1 MKERDS
7 VAAYFLEAMMHSVM
21 ADRQRTEGILKAS
34 GIDPVLISDPTAKV
48 PAKAFA
54 TLWLNQIRNL
64 GDEFFGLDSRGM
76 PLGSFAL
83 ICRSLIQERTLHKA
97 LRQCLKNFS
106 LFLKDFRGTLTVVE
120 DRASISLETNARNEV
135 VWRLGEETFLI
146 LVVSLM
152 CWLTGRRI
160 PIVRAEFRSVRMT
173 LADDTMLWGNNV
185 KFGCRRTE
193 IEFNSSYLKLPV
205 VQNLESLKAFL
216 QTAPQWLV
224 IRFRNDE
231 SIGILVLKKLRE
243 TDYRN
248 WPTLHDFAVG
258 QNMSA
263 STFRRR
269 LDREGHSYQDIKDQ
283 VRSAMAIDLLC
294 SSAKSV
300 GEISDLIGFQE
311 VSAFHRAF
319 KKWTG
324 MSPGYFRDAY
334 PHANFNRN

>member
-7 VAAYFLEAMMHSVM
+7 VAAYFLQAMMYSVM
-21 ADRQRTEGILKAS
+21 TDHQRTEAVLKAS
-34 GIDPVLISDPTAKV
+34 GIDPALISNPTAKI
-48 PAKAFA
+48 PAQAFA

-97 LRQCLKNFS
+97 LRQCLINFS
-106 LFLKDFRGTLTVVE
+106 LFLTDFRGTLTVVD
-120 DRASISLETNARNEV
+120 DRATISLETNARNEV
-135 VWRLGEETFLI
+135 VCRLGEETFLI

-160 PIVRAEFRSVRMT
+160 PIARAEFRSVRMI
-173 LADDTMLWGNNV
+173 LADDAMLWGDNV

-193 IEFNSSYLKLPV
+193 IEFNSSYLKLSV
-205 VQNLESLKAFL
+205 VQDLESLKTFL
-216 QTAPQWLV
+216 RTAPQWLV

-231 SIGILVLKKLRE
+231 SIGILVHKKLRE

-248 WPTLHDFAVG
+248 WPTLHDFALG

-269 LDREGHSYQDIKDQ
+269 LHREGYSYQDIKDQ

-294 SSAKSV
+294 GNAKSV
-300 GEISDLIGFQE
+300 VEISDLVGFQE

-324 MSPGYFRDAY
+324 TSPGHFRNAY
-334 PHANFNRN
+334 KKVEF

>member
-7 VAAYFLEAMMHSVM
+7 VAAYFLQAMMHSVM
-21 ADRQRTEGILKAS
+21 ADRQRTEAVLKAS

-64 GDEFFGLDSRGM
+64 DDEFFGLDSRGM

-97 LRQCLKNFS
+97 LRQCLINFS
-106 LFLKDFRGTLTVVE
+106 LFLKDFRGALTVVE
-120 DRASISLETNARNEV
+120 DRAVISLETNARNEV
-135 VWRLGEETFLI
+135 VCRLGEETFLI

-173 LADDTMLWGNNV
+173 LADDGILWGGNV
-185 KFGCRRTE
+185 SFGCRRTE
-193 IEFNSSYLKLPV
+193 LEFDSSYLQLSV
-205 VQNLESLKAFL
+205 IQNLDSLKTFL
-216 QTAPQWLV
+216 RTAPQWLV
-224 IRFRNDE
+224 IRFRNDG
-231 SIGILVLKKLRE
+231 SLGGLVYNKLRQ
-243 TDYRN
+243 TDCKN
-248 WPTLHDFAVG
+248 WPTLHEFASL
-258 QNMSA
+258 QNMSS

-269 LDREGHSYQDIKDQ
+269 LSLEGYSYQRIKDD
-283 VRSAMAIDLLC
+283 VRRADAEQYLCAGIESID
-294 SSAKSV
+294 K
-300 GEISDLIGFQE
+300 ISDLLGFQE

-319 KKWTG
+319 KRWVGK
-324 MSPGYFRDAY
+324 SPGAFRKE
-334 PHANFNRN
+334 